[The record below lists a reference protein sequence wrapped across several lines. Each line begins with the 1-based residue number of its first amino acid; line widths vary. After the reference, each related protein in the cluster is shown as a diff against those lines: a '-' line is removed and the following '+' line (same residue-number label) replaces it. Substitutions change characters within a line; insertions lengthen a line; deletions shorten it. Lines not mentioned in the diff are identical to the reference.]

1 MEKTD
6 AWVVLRLDGDVVGLK
21 DYVAVKGVYD
31 SEDAAQSAIPSLS
44 GESNYVVIRSRH
56 YLENKKSELFT
67 NQHFEKVQG
76 LKIGSSNTQINNHAS
91 HEQFRAIQDLW
102 DQLPPSNRR
111 RTILPLLSQLTEIAV
126 AKVTGASIIDDS
138 RLAADL
144 KLPSGKLIEV
154 KTVLLDSERK
164 KSPNLQFQAEVEFD
178 FLAVVIFNPSL
189 NIETARMIPV
199 EALKLYARPV
209 SPIGGRLMI
218 NLRVTQSFL
227 DYPGSKDINL
237 ANDSLKAS

>member
-1 MEKTD
+1 MKKAD
-6 AWVVLRLDGDVVGLK
+6 AWVILRLDGDVVGLK

-31 SEDAAQSAIPSLS
+31 SEDAAQLAIPNLS

-56 YLENKKSELFT
+56 YLEDKKPELLT

-76 LKIGSSNTQINNHAS
+76 LKIGSSNAQTNNHAA

-102 DQLPPSNRR
+102 DQLPSSSRR
-111 RTILPLLSQLTEIAV
+111 QTILPLLSQLTEIAV

-144 KLPSGKLIEV
+144 KLPNGKLVEV

-164 KSPNLQFQAEVEFD
+164 KSPNLQFQAEIEFD

-199 EALKLYARPV
+199 EALKLHARPV
-209 SPIGGRLMI
+209 SSIGGRPMI

-227 DYPGSKDINL
+227 DYPGSKDINFT
-237 ANDSLKAS
+237 NDSLKAS